1 MPKQMEDYQIRLQ
14 KIEFIAPKINQGLEF
29 ILVLSGELIVETNSR
44 FYRLKEKDL
53 LVLNRN
59 EFYQMQGTDNS
70 VLLLN
75 ITDTF
80 IERYYPEFR
89 NSRFECYSREIDMG
103 RESMISTIQ
112 RLLAEIMITFYRK
125 DGSHRLEIQRNVCE
139 ILLILIRRFE
149 QEASVFEKFDSEDL
163 RLTQLINYMEKNY
176 QQIITLEDMAQ
187 KMYLSTGYLSRYFK
201 QKMGMGF
208 SRYLMNIRLKH
219 SVKDLLYTRDSI
231 SQISMNNGFA
241 NTKSF
246 TSLFKEVYGVTPSIY
261 REQNVEQQLNSVESH
276 ILQDD
281 TTILNTPDVLMNLG
295 TLLIDHDESYSNT
308 ETRFEEL
315 TIDVSTSSAANVKRT
330 NHVVIIRELTELLKE
345 NIQAQV
351 LIVKNEIRLNYIG
364 IRHLLS
370 GTTISP
376 EVETDE
382 EIATTS
388 PYFNSDVALNFMK
401 KNNLSLFVRIDYK
414 EISIDEDT
422 YFKKLHN
429 FLKHCLQVY
438 GDSYLNTWNFM
449 FYESYYTA
457 VGVKEL
463 HRVYLK
469 MYNLLKTLVPG
480 MQVGVFL
487 PFSYNEER
495 TNDHHAWILK
505 EDKRIDF
512 IGYHSNQNEVI
523 DYTDLEDDRF
533 YLSKDYLPDITN
545 KIKAYLKKYQIEKP
559 LHLISWNTL
568 SGNTRFTNGTFFRG
582 ALVLKGVLDIA
593 GEVESIG
600 FWINTELHE
609 KVGKDQK
616 IRLEG
621 MELFHY
627 FSGKRPPFFA
637 MLFAEKLRGDVIAK
651 GSDYIMTKNDRGY
664 QLVLMNCNNVNPYF
678 SKEEGFLQKLNK
690 DIHVHISGLQS
701 GEYQI
706 RKHTFDKTHGA
717 LYTMWCN
724 LNSRHGMDEEIID
737 YINRSSHPSL
747 EIFDETIEEDWSF
760 YSYLTVNAIHFYDLR
775 RSAF

>member
-1 MPKQMEDYQIRLQ
+1 MPGEITDYQIRLQ
-14 KIEFIAPKINQGLEF
+14 KIGFLASRINQGLEF

-59 EFYQMQGTDNS
+59 QLYQMQGKDNS
-70 VLLLN
+70 VLMLN
-75 ITDTF
+75 ISDTF
-80 IERYYPEFR
+80 IERYYPEYR
-89 NSRFECYSREIDMG
+89 NSRFECYSKEIDMG
-103 RESMISTIQ
+103 RELMISTIQ

-125 DGSHRLEIQRNVCE
+125 DESYRLEIQRNICE
-139 ILLILIRRFE
+139 ILLILIQRFK
-149 QEASVFEKFDSEDL
+149 QEGSASEKFDSEDL
-163 RLTQLINYMEKNY
+163 RLTQLIDYMERNY

-187 KMYLSTGYLSRYFK
+187 KMYLSKGYLSRYFK

-208 SRYLMNIRLKH
+208 SRFLMNIRLKH
-219 SVKDLLYTRDSI
+219 SVKDLLYTTDSI
-231 SQISMNNGFA
+231 SQISMKNGFA

-246 TSLFKEVYGVTPSIY
+246 TSLFKEVYGVIPSAY
-261 REQNVEQQLNSVESH
+261 REQNAEQQLNSVESY
-276 ILQDD
+276 LVQDD
-281 TTILNTPDVLMNLG
+281 TTILNTPDVLTNLG
-295 TLLIDHDESYSNT
+295 TVLIDHNQSYSNT

-315 TIDVSTSSAANVKRT
+315 TIDVTNSSAAKINRA
-330 NHVVIIRELTELLKE
+330 NHVLNIRELTELLKE

-351 LIVKNEIRLNYIG
+351 LMVKDEIRLNYIG

-401 KNNLSLFVRIDYK
+401 KNNLALFVRIDYK
-414 EISIDEDT
+414 EISMDEDN
-422 YFKKLHN
+422 YFKKLQN

-438 GDSYLNTWNFM
+438 GESYLNTWNFM

-457 VGVKEL
+457 VKTKEL
-463 HRVYLK
+463 NRVYLK
-469 MYNLLKTLVPG
+469 MYDLLKTLVPG

-487 PFSYNEER
+487 PFSYNEEK
-495 TNDHHAWILK
+495 TSDHHAWIL
-505 EDKRIDF
+505 EGDKRIDF

-523 DYTDLEDDRF
+523 DYTDLGDNHF
-533 YLSKDYLPDITN
+533 YLSKDYLIDITN
-545 KIKAYLKKYQIEKP
+545 KMKSYLKKHQIEKP

-637 MLFAEKLRGDVIAK
+637 MLFAEKLRGEVIAK
-651 GSDYIMTKNDRGY
+651 GPDYIMTKNDRGY
-664 QLVLMNCNNVNPYF
+664 QLILMNCNNVNPYF
-678 SKEEGFLQKLNK
+678 SKEEGFLRKLNK

-717 LYTMWCN
+717 LYTMWWN

-737 YINRSSHPSL
+737 YIIRSSHPSL
-747 EIFDETIEEDWSF
+747 EIFDETIEKDWSF
-760 YSYLTVNAIHFYDLR
+760 YSYLTVNAIHFFDLR
-775 RSAF
+775 RSAI